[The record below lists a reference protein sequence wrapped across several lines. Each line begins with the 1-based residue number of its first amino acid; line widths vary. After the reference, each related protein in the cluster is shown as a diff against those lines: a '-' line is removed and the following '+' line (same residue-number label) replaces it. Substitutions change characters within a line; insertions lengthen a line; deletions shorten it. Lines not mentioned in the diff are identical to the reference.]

1 MDGQCSVGISEINS
15 SQQSLTYIYAA
26 VTSLKLLTYIG
37 RQTECPTTTQADTEP
52 YTAVCRIPISIW
64 QILQCLQKPCHQYYH
79 ELAKNGQSS
88 GVHMHYSPNPF
99 YYHW

>member
-26 VTSLKLLTYIG
+26 VTSLELLTYIG

-52 YTAVCRIPISIW
+52 DTAVCRIPISIW
-64 QILQCLQKPCHQYYH
+64 QMFAKALSSIL
-79 ELAKNGQSS
+79 S
-88 GVHMHYSPNPF
+88 
-99 YYHW
+99 

>member
-37 RQTECPTTTQADTEP
+37 RQTECPTNTQSDTVP
-52 YTAVCRIPISIW
+52 GTAVCRIPISIW

-99 YYHW
+99 YHW

>member
-26 VTSLKLLTYIG
+26 VTSLELLTYIG

-52 YTAVCRIPISIW
+52 DTAVCRIPISIW
-64 QILQCLQKPCHQYYH
+64 QILQKHCHQYYH
-79 ELAKNGQSS
+79 ELAKYGKSS
-88 GVHMHYSPNPF
+88 GVHMHYSLNPF
-99 YYHW
+99 YHW